1 MSASAMRRHPGWMRL
16 LLAIG
21 PGLVVML
28 ADTDAGSVIT
38 AAQSGAQWG
47 YKLLGLQFVLIPV
60 LYMVQELTIRL
71 ALGTGRGHGE
81 LIATH
86 FGRFWARV
94 SVACLVISCF
104 GALVTEMSGLAGV
117 GQMFGIPAWQTTG
130 VTALAIFAMV
140 LSASYRGVEKVAI
153 LLGLGELGFL
163 AVAWAAHPD
172 GGDMVRQN
180 LHLPWDNR
188 DFLYLVAANLGTTVM
203 PWTVFYQ
210 QSALIDKGLDR
221 SDLRAARLDTF
232 GGAVVCQVVTAAV
245 LVAAAVALGS
255 GDVPSGLE
263 DVPEIGRAF
272 ASLLGSGFGKLV
284 FAAGLGGGSL
294 VATIVVCLTA
304 AWTMGEVTGRHHS
317 LAEHPARAPW
327 FYASFGVLIAAGA
340 ALVASGVDLVGL
352 SIAVGVLNA
361 ILLPVVLGGL
371 FVLARRTLPEGLR
384 LGGLY
389 ALVVAVLFV
398 VTGVLGLVSG
408 VLGAFGGGG

>member
-1 MSASAMRRHPGWMRL
+1 MRRHPGWMRL
-16 LLAIG
+16 LLALG

-47 YKLLGLQFVLIPV
+47 YRLLGLQFVLIPV

-81 LIATH
+81 LIAEH
-86 FGRFWARV
+86 FGKFWARL
-94 SVACLVISCF
+94 SVACLVISCL

-117 GQMFGIPAWQTTG
+117 GQMFGVPAWLTTSM
-130 VTALAIFAMV
+130 TALVIFLMV

-163 AVAWAAHPD
+163 VVAWAAHPD
-172 GGDMVRQN
+172 LQAMATQSVQ
-180 LHLPWDNR
+180 LPLGNR
-188 DFLYLVAANLGTTVM
+188 DFLYLVAANLGTCVM

-245 LVAAAVALGS
+245 LIAAAVALGS
-255 GDVPSGLE
+255 GAVPSGLE
-263 DVPEIGRAF
+263 DVPAIGRAF
-272 ASLLGSGFGKLV
+272 ASLTGSGFGRLI
-284 FAAGLGGGSL
+284 FAAGMGGGAL

-304 AWTMGEVTGRHHS
+304 AWTIGEVTGRHHS
-317 LAEHPARAPW
+317 LAEHPAQAPW
-327 FYASFGVLIAAGA
+327 FYGSFGVLIAAGA
-340 ALVASGVDLVGL
+340 ALVASGIDLVGL

-371 FVLARRTLPEGLR
+371 FMLARRTLPDGLR
-384 LGGLY
+384 LGGGY
-389 ALVVAVLFV
+389 ALVVAAIFVL
-398 VTGVLGLVSG
+398 TGGLGLVSG
-408 VLGAFGGGG
+408 VLGAFGGAG